1 MGLSLSC
8 IRGNSK
14 NEPIEPLRIVPEAQ
28 EVPAQVEITELCDLT
43 EKLIEKDENNCA
55 KYIKYNVQNRRNG
68 NKDTCKYPLFSKV
81 DDNMYQLPTVKAFI
95 ALTDNFNPV
104 STYYLSLKILQVN
117 CNFPYFYRMS
127 PKKKMLLLRKNR
139 KKLIL
144 LMQ

>member
-68 NKDTCKYPLFSKV
+68 NKGKTTKGNIPHQTTKPP
-81 DDNMYQLPTVKAFI
+81 Q
-95 ALTDNFNPV
+95 
-104 STYYLSLKILQVN
+104 
-117 CNFPYFYRMS
+117 
-127 PKKKMLLLRKNR
+127 
-139 KKLIL
+139 
-144 LMQ
+144 